1 MGIRIGG
8 NLLITEN
15 GNRVLGKELAKSVAG
30 VEGLRG

>member
-8 NLLITEN
+8 NLFITET
-15 GNRVLGKELAKSVAG
+15 GITVLGKELAKSVAG